1 MPNNNNTLPTESG
14 KAPSDALYEE
24 LNDLL
29 ARHGSI
35 VCLSAWGEGR
45 ERLTRPRIYL
55 LDGDCIDQMLDRKNV
70 WTFGSV
76 VMAAPRTGR
85 S

>member
-1 MPNNNNTLPTESG
+1 MKQHYIAPRESS

-35 VCLSAWGEGR
+35 VCLSAWGEGS

-55 LDGDCIDQMLDRKNV
+55 LAGDCLDQILDHKNV

-76 VMAAPRTGR
+76 VMAAPRTVR
-85 S
+85 T